1 MVNRSK
7 LSLFIAIFFILVLS
21 CAAAYSNSLHN
32 PFIWDD
38 DALVVKNPLLGSWS
52 NLPKAFTSDL
62 YPGVT
67 AGSNFYRPLQ
77 TISYMW
83 DYHFWQLDPF
93 GYHLSNIIL
102 QALVSFLVFLF
113 TRIILKDTKIAFA
126 AALLFAL
133 NPLHTEAVTYISGRA
148 EMLMGLFLLSSLIL
162 FIRGKRLFSLLSF
175 ICGLLS
181 KELSVVF
188 PLVILAYIFY
198 YSTSLRRTCRDRT
211 LFCPYNSSRHDLRS
225 VLPFFLVDL
234 IYLILRSGLLH
245 FATIRPPALVKY
257 PLLLRITVF
266 PEVVFTYLKLL
277 FFPVNL
283 HMSRTTI
290 RPVNFL
296 GFFLNWF
303 LLGAICVAC
312 VYLLRNKKNKN
323 AAFMIF
329 WSLAFFIPQSGIL
342 PINAF
347 VAEHFIYLSSI
358 SFFIL
363 LAYALHRYLR
373 RGLFI
378 FSVISLALFYG
389 MLTYARNS
397 DWSDPLIFYSKIIK
411 YSPDSFQAHNNL
423 GLQYEY
429 RHNLEKAILEYKKAL
444 EIEPKLIEAHSNLA
458 NAYFKQ
464 GKFQEA
470 LSEYAQV
477 EKSAPRAKVGELQN
491 NIGCIYEVE
500 GSLDEALTRYQLA
513 LRLDSSLNFAHFN
526 IARIYAAKG
535 KLDLAAEEVL
545 KSLPELN
552 LTDFYNSLS
561 GHLSVRYGNKDRY
574 AQVISA
580 YVKASKAFQS
590 GVIFYN
596 DLGVRFAS
604 QNLFD
609 GAVAA
614 FKRVIEL
621 DPLYADAH
629 FNLGLAFWKK
639 GLKKEAIF
647 EFKKTLEINPNHL
660 NAKGFL
666 FKIIY
671 KKY

>member
-1 MVNRSK
+1 MNKSK
-7 LSLFIAIFFILVLS
+7 LILFIGILFILALS
-21 CAAAYSNSLHN
+21 CAAAYSNSVHN

-38 DALVVKNPLLGSWS
+38 DALVVKNPLLSNWS
-52 NLPKAFTSDL
+52 NLPKVFTSDL

-77 TISYMW
+77 TISYIW

-102 QALVSFLVFLF
+102 QILVSLLVFLL
-113 TRIILKDTKIAFA
+113 TRIMLKDTKIALA

-148 EMLMGLFLLSSLIL
+148 EMLMGLFLLASLIL
-162 FIRGKRLFSLLSF
+162 FIKGHRVFSLLSF

-188 PLVILAYIFY
+188 PLVILAYLFY
-198 YSTSLRRTCRDRT
+198 YKREKLKKARY
-211 LFCPYNSSRHDLRS
+211 LLKS
-225 VLPFFLVDL
+225 VLPFLIIDL

-245 FATIRPPALVKY
+245 FATIRPPALTKY
-257 PLLLRITVF
+257 PFILRVIVF
-266 PEVVFTYLKLL
+266 PKVMLTYLKLFIL
-277 FFPVNL
+277 PVDL
-283 HMSRTTI
+283 HMSRTLA

-296 GFFLNWF
+296 SLFWSCFFLGMIF
-303 LLGAICVAC
+303 VFCAYIL
-312 VYLLRNKKNKN
+312 KNYKQRKT
-323 AAFMIF
+323 AAFMLCWFLIF
-329 WSLAFFIPQSGIL
+329 LLPQSGIL

-347 VAEHFIYLSSI
+347 IAEHFIYLSSI
-358 SFFIL
+358 SVFIL
-363 LAYALHRYLR
+363 LAYLLRKYLR

-378 FSVISLALFYG
+378 FSVIGLALFYA
-389 MLTYARNS
+389 MLTYTRNF
-397 DWSDPLIFYSKIIK
+397 DWSDPLVFYSKIIK

-429 RHNLEKAILEYKKAL
+429 RHDLRKAILEYKRAL
-444 EIEPKLIEAHSNLA
+444 EIEPKLIEARSNLA
-458 NAYFKQ
+458 NAYFKL
-464 GKFQEA
+464 GKFKDA

-477 EKSAPRAKVGELQN
+477 EKSALREKAGELQN

-500 GSLDEALTRYQLA
+500 GLLDEALDRYRLA
-513 LRLDSSLNFAHFN
+513 LRLDPALNFTHFN
-526 IARIYAAKG
+526 IARIYAAKA
-535 KLDLAAEEVL
+535 KFDLAAQEVI
-545 KSLPELN
+545 KSLPELS
-552 LTDFYNSLS
+552 LTDFYSSRS
-561 GHLSVRYGNKDRY
+561 GHLSVRYGDKDRY

-580 YVKASKAFQS
+580 YVKSSKAFQS

-596 DLGVRFAS
+596 DLGVKFAS
-604 QNLFD
+604 ENLLE
-609 GAVAA
+609 GAIAA

-647 EFKKTLEINPNHL
+647 EFKRALKINPNHL

-666 FKIIY
+666 R
-671 KKY
+671 